1 MINFT
6 EDKKINSS
14 PCATIVVP
22 CYNEEEVL
30 PETVKELGAIRQ
42 NLVGQGAI
50 SPASKLLFVNDGS
63 RDKTWQL
70 IQQFTREYDYVAGIK
85 FTRNYGHQNALL
97 AGMSVAVK
105 HSDLIITIDAD
116 LQDDVNAIPKMVA
129 AYQAGNDVVYGVRNS
144 RATDTVFKRRTALAY
159 YGLMK
164 RLGVNLVPDSA
175 DYRLLSKRATE
186 ALLQYRERNLFL
198 RGMVPLVG
206 FKSTKVY
213 YPRKERFA
221 GESKYPLGKML
232 HFALDGIT
240 SFSIAPIHLIMGLG
254 VTTVIISIVLMI
266 YTVVEKIRGNVVSGW
281 SSLMVS
287 IWLLGGI
294 QLISL
299 SVIGEYVGKV
309 FTEVKHRPRFNI
321 EEETYSRQFEEGD
334 RDTQREHLD

>member
-1 MINFT
+1 MMNVL
-6 EDKKINSS
+6 
-14 PCATIVVP
+14 TIVVS

-30 PETVKELGAIRQ
+30 PETVKELGTILNQLIQAQKIAV
-42 NLVGQGAI
+42 N
-50 SPASKLLFVNDGS
+50 SKLLFVNDGS
-63 RDKTWQL
+63 RDQTWNL
-70 IQQFTREYDYVAGIK
+70 IQKFSQKHDYVTGIK

-97 AGMSVAVK
+97 AGMNVAVPY
-105 HSDLIITIDAD
+105 SDMIITIDAD
-116 LQDDVNAIPKMVA
+116 LQDDVNAIPKMVDA
-129 AYQAGNDVVYGVRNS
+129 FLTGYDVVYGVRNS
-144 RATDTVFKRRTALAY
+144 RKTDTAFKRQTALGY
-159 YGLMK
+159 YALMK
-164 RLGVNLVPDSA
+164 KLGVNLVPDSA

-186 ALLQYRERNLFL
+186 ALLQYQERNLFL

-221 GESKYPLGKML
+221 GESKYPLGKMI

-240 SFSIAPIHLIMGLG
+240 SFSIAPIHLILGLG
-254 VTTVIISIVLMI
+254 VI
-266 YTVVEKIRGNVVSGW
+266 TVVVSIILMLYTIYEKIRGNVVSGW

-299 SVIGEYVGKV
+299 SIIGEYVGKV

-321 EEETYSRQFEEGD
+321 EQETFSAKFKD
-334 RDTQREHLD
+334 KK

>member
-1 MINFT
+1 MNVL
-6 EDKKINSS
+6 
-14 PCATIVVP
+14 TIVVP

-30 PETVKELGAIRQ
+30 PETVKELGTILNQLIQAQKIAV
-42 NLVGQGAI
+42 N
-50 SPASKLLFVNDGS
+50 SKLLFVNDGS
-63 RDKTWQL
+63 RDQTWNL
-70 IQQFTREYDYVAGIK
+70 IQKFSQKHDYVTGIK

-97 AGMSVAVK
+97 AGMNVAVPY
-105 HSDLIITIDAD
+105 SDMIITIDAD
-116 LQDDVNAIPKMVA
+116 LQDDVNAIPKMVDA
-129 AYQAGNDVVYGVRNS
+129 FLTGYDVVYGVRNS
-144 RATDTVFKRRTALAY
+144 RKTDTAFKRQTALGY
-159 YGLMK
+159 YALMK
-164 RLGVNLVPDSA
+164 KLGVNLVPDSA

-186 ALLQYRERNLFL
+186 ALLQYQERNLFL

-221 GESKYPLGKML
+221 GESKYPLGKMI

-240 SFSIAPIHLIMGLG
+240 SFSIAPIHLILGLG
-254 VTTVIISIVLMI
+254 VI
-266 YTVVEKIRGNVVSGW
+266 TVVVSIILMLYTIYEKIRGNVVSGW

-299 SVIGEYVGKV
+299 SIIGEYVGKV

-321 EEETYSRQFEEGD
+321 EQETFSAKFKD
-334 RDTQREHLD
+334 KK